1 MAGITEMHAQ
11 FWREDGER
19 LETENTELWTEN
31 AKLRAALKR
40 MTRQR
45 DSFRRELAN
54 MNNKCQGYYRLCS
67 KWDLVSKQNST
78 WTVVNRR

>member
-45 DSFRRELAN
+45 DSFR
-54 MNNKCQGYYRLCS
+54 
-67 KWDLVSKQNST
+67 
-78 WTVVNRR
+78 